1 MSIALN
7 RVGNMC
13 EKCVAIDRSI
23 ENFRRQQKTVDDP
36 VALTLIALAIDKLES
51 EKVDLHPEE
60 E

>member
-7 RVGNMC
+7 RVGDMC

-36 VALTLIALAIDKLES
+36 VALTLIGLAIDKLES